1 MDNDL
6 KQITMWQFQKV
17 ILDFV
22 KEHSMVYLDNTF
34 VNKWTSN
41 LNMFK

>member
-1 MDNDL
+1 MDNDPE
-6 KQITMWQFQKV
+6 QITMWQFQRV

-34 VNKWTSN
+34 VNKLTSN
-41 LNMFK
+41 LNLHK